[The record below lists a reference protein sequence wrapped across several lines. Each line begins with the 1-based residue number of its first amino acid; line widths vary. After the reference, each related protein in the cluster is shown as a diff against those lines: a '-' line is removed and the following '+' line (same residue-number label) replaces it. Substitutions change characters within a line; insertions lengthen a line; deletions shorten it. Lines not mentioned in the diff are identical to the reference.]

1 MRRLLFTTL
10 LLLQGLTLCI
20 GQNIPTLHNE
30 NIENSSEYKNG
41 NNYQKDLLLY
51 IDMLKTTHPYY
62 ADAKHYAQ
70 LDKQARKLYKECKEI
85 SNDLDFKV
93 CLAKVAASLH
103 DGHTTVPF
111 WNTFDKIFPV
121 RLAFTNNS
129 AAIIDVSP
137 EDKKDILG
145 KEVKKINGKSLKQIL
160 QKVRPL
166 VSADNDANF
175 ENTAKEYL
183 MFAGFWT
190 LLDMS
195 DSIMHLEFTDGSGS
209 DITAGDKRN
218 LKIATLQQDFSN
230 RITSR
235 RNTLFDYQI
244 FEKESICYLQFNQ
257 FADRITHPQYKQLAR
272 FDEFTRDMMLEMAEK
287 DIKTLVVDLQ
297 YNSGGNSQLG
307 DVLLSWLYPH
317 QDTKRY
323 GVDLRMS
330 ELLCTFYPHY
340 RNYTTVGKPLE
351 LGCMY
356 SYLEFDQTKKYITTD
371 YYAPQ
376 DSAKHVYNYDKAR
389 IFRGNVIFIQSKKS
403 FSSATLLLTLAR
415 DNGIGKIIGQASGGK
430 PCHYGDLLYALL
442 PNTNTTATV
451 SHKYFS
457 RPNMKLKDSDCII
470 PDVEIELNHPEKDL
484 VWEWILVNYGKKA
497 N

>member
-62 ADAKHYAQ
+62 ADTKHCAQ
-70 LDKQARKLYKECKEI
+70 LDKQVRKLYRECKQI
-85 SNDLDFKV
+85 SNDTDFKV
-93 CLAKVAASLH
+93 YLAKVAASLH
-103 DGHTTVPF
+103 DGHTSVQF
-111 WNTFDKIFPV
+111 WDTFDSIFPV
-121 RLAFTNNS
+121 RFSFTNNTS
-129 AAIIDVSP
+129 AIIDVSP
-137 EDKKDILG
+137 EDKKEILG
-145 KEVKKINGKSLKQIL
+145 KEVKKINGRSIKKIL
-160 QKVRPL
+160 QKARPL

-175 ENTAKEYL
+175 ENTVKEYL
-183 MFAGFWT
+183 MFAKFWT

-195 DSIMHLEFTDGSGS
+195 DKVMQLEFTDGSS
-209 DITAGDKRN
+209 TEITAVNKSN
-218 LKIATLQQDFSN
+218 LKIAKLQQNISN
-230 RITSR
+230 RVTSNH
-235 RNTLFDYQI
+235 NTLFDYQI

-257 FADRITHPQYKQLAR
+257 FADRLTHPQYKQLAR
-272 FDEFTRDMMLEMAEK
+272 FDEFTYDMMKEIAEK

-297 YNSGGNSQLG
+297 YNSGGNSGLG

-317 QDTKRY
+317 QETKRY
-323 GVDLRMS
+323 GVNLRMS

-340 RNYTTVGKPLE
+340 RNFTIEGTPLE
-351 LGCMY
+351 KGSMY
-356 SYLEFDQTKKYITTD
+356 NYLEFDQMKNYRTTD
-371 YYAPQ
+371 YNAPQ
-376 DSAKHVYNYDKAR
+376 DSAKHVYNYDR
-389 IFRGNVIFIQSKKS
+389 SRVFRGNVIFIQSKNS

-457 RPNMKLKDSDCII
+457 RPNMNLKDKDCIV
-470 PDVEIELNHPEKDL
+470 PDVEIDLSHPEKDL
-484 VWEWILVNYGKKA
+484 IWEWVLRNYGKQSK
-497 N
+497 